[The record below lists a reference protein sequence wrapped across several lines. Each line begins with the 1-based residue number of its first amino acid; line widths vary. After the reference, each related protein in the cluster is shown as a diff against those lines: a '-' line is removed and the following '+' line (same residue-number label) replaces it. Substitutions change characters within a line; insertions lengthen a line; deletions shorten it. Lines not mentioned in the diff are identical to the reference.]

1 MSINPTNWRF
11 YTGSFISNEA
21 ASLADY
27 RDIAALQA
35 ATTSA
40 CTPGPDFNPAR
51 CSYLAQALGRIQ
63 TQNNCGKSLLGGGG
77 TQKMTP
83 ASANVP
89 SQGQVLAATNAL
101 ATTTAQATAGALGSS
116 QLNNNVCNA

>member
-1 MSINPTNWRF
+1 MSITPNNWRF

-35 ATTSA
+35 ATASA
-40 CTPGPDFNPAR
+40 CTAGPDFNPAR

-63 TQNNCGKSLLGGGG
+63 TQNNCGKHLLGGGA
-77 TQKMTP
+77 QKMTP

-101 ATTTAQATAGALGSS
+101 AATTAQATVGALASPK
-116 QLNNNVCNA
+116 LNNNVCNA

>member
-1 MSINPTNWRF
+1 MSVNATNWRF

-27 RDIAALQA
+27 RDVSALQA
-35 ATTSA
+35 ATASA
-40 CTPGPDFNPAR
+40 CTAGPDFNPAR

-63 TQNNCGKSLLGGGG
+63 TQHNCGKGLLGGMSMAS
-77 TQKMTP
+77 K

-89 SQGQVLAATNAL
+89 SQGQILAATNAAASATTL
-101 ATTTAQATAGALGSS
+101 ATVSALSAP
-116 QLNNNVCNA
+116 QLNNKVCNA